1 MFDKFREECGVFGIY
16 GHSEAANLA
25 YLGIYAMQHRGQE
38 SAGIA
43 SSDGEELRVVKAMGQ
58 VAEVFN
64 ATTLAKV
71 PGGMAIG
78 HVRYSTTG
86 DSRVANA
93 QPLLID
99 CAHGQIAICHNG
111 NLVNARELRD
121 ELVRDGSIFQTSSDT
136 EVVLHLYAKS
146 RAGTVEQA
154 IIESVTQV
162 RGAFSFLMLTKDRL
176 IAVRD
181 PHGFRPLA
189 LGRLGDSW
197 VACSETCALDLIGA
211 TYVRDVEPGEVVIVG
226 PAGLKSF
233 KPFPP
238 ARLAH
243 CVFEHV

>member
-1 MFDKFREECGVFGIY
+1 MFDKFREECGLFGIY
-16 GHSEAANLA
+16 GHPEAANLA

-43 SSDGEELRVVKAMGQ
+43 SSDGEQVRLAKAMGQ

-64 ATTLAKV
+64 APTLAKL
-71 PGGMAIG
+71 PGAMAIG

-86 DSRVANA
+86 DSRLANA

-146 RAGTVEQA
+146 RAGSVAQA

-162 RGAFSFLMLTKDRL
+162 RGAFSFLMQTRDRL

-189 LGRLGDSW
+189 RGRLGDAR
-197 VACSETCALDLIGA
+197 VAGWETSALDQVGA
-211 TYVRDVEPGEVVIVG
+211 P
-226 PAGLKSF
+226 
-233 KPFPP
+233 
-238 ARLAH
+238 
-243 CVFEHV
+243 